1 MVKNTTG
8 GTGTKSL
15 ARKNINNNNSSIL
28 FPSNELEVIAC
39 VTKALGNG
47 MLEIH
52 TNDNVRLIAHI
63 RNKFRGKQKRHNM
76 INVFAIVLIGLR
88 EWEKPSKNCDII
100 FVYDSSQ
107 IEILKTI
114 PNISMDHV
122 LKLSL
127 GNSFTGSDKAIAN
140 DIIFTDDYDEDD
152 NMITTDNKTNIK
164 NTNELKE
171 EIEDID
177 FDDI

>member
-114 PNISMDHV
+114 PNISIDHV

-164 NTNELKE
+164 NTNELKL
-171 EIEDID
+171 I
-177 FDDI
+177 